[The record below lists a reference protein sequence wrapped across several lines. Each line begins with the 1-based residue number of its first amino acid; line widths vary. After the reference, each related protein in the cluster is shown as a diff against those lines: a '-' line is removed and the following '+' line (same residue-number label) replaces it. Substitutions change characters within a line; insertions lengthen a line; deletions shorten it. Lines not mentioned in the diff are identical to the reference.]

1 MTDQPGET
9 GQTPQ
14 PPSGQQPPQPQ
25 QPQPPQQPQ
34 NPPTQQFGQPPSG
47 PPQGPPQGPPTQQ
60 FGQPPQGPPQ
70 GPPTGP
76 QQFGGFGPGGQPPK
90 KSKKGLI
97 IGLVSGGVALLLILG
112 VALVF
117 IVISAN
123 HRADVEE
130 ADRAATRYSL
140 ELSSFRSRAYSSLSA
155 RSSTPSTLKSEIDRL
170 ANDVPEPPN
179 VPDYGKENSERFQDE
194 IKKADNIKEAI
205 ENVEDAAENAADAAE
220 YADAAERVI
229 ASTPTSL
236 LPSIRTN
243 GSRVR
248 AQIVN
253 VLQARLDTFLRIEAP
268 EGMDS
273 LRSTVSSQMTSVIN
287 SAKSAARSLDGG
299 ARSVFIRYGTQ
310 YSLIRTAVFS
320 AESKSRTELRTA
332 LGEILRA
339 DSNSSGSSGGSSGDN
354 DDV

>member
-9 GQTPQ
+9 GHTPQ
-14 PPSGQQPPQPQ
+14 PPHGQQP
-25 QPQPPQQPQ
+25 PQ

-47 PPQGPPQGPPTQQ
+47 PPQGPPSG
-60 FGQPPQGPPQ
+60 PPQGSYGQPPQ

-123 HRADVEE
+123 HKADIEE

-155 RSSTPSTLKSEIDRL
+155 RSTTPSTLKSEIDRL
-170 ANDVPEPPN
+170 ANDVPEPPD
-179 VPDYGKENSERFQDE
+179 VPDYGKENSDRFKDE
-194 IKKADNIKEAI
+194 VKKADNIKEAI

-220 YADAAERVI
+220 YADAAERVVS
-229 ASTPTSL
+229 STPTSL
-236 LPSIRTN
+236 LPSIRTT
-243 GSRVR
+243 GPKVR
-248 AQIVN
+248 ANIVN
-253 VLQARLDTFLRIEAP
+253 VLQSRLDTFLRIEAP
-268 EGMDS
+268 DGMES
-273 LRSTVSSQMTSVIN
+273 LRSTVNSQMSSVI
-287 SAKSAARSLDGG
+287 SGAKSAARSLDRG

-310 YSLIRTAVFS
+310 YSLIRTAVYS

-339 DSNSSGSSGGSSGDN
+339 DSSSSGSGGSSSGDN